1 MLILYVVNVS
11 FLNRGHHFK
20 FSSQTILSWHPT
32 LCFCEFFLLLT
43 VTLSSSKSEIRYC
56 LNCVYNCDDHSSLDS
71 KSAVQH
77 MKYFIYHFTKSEIK
91 SQIGIIPSKK
101 QETRV
106 KRKRSKE
113 FYCLAFQDMQD
124 LNITIT

>member
-20 FSSQTILSWHPT
+20 FSRQSILSWHPT

-56 LNCVYNCDDHSSLDS
+56 LNCVHNCDDHSSLDS

-77 MKYFIYHFTKSEIK
+77 MKYFIYHFTKSEIE
-91 SQIGIIPSKK
+91 SQIGIMPLKK

-124 LNITIT
+124 LNITIN